1 MNQEPSPIKDKIL
14 AAIDTGKVKMRPR
27 WHFIL
32 QTSLIIV
39 GVALIS
45 LTLLFLISFIIF
57 SLRNTGVWF
66 APSFGYRGIGVFLTS
81 LPWLLIVLTVIF
93 VVLLEIL
100 VKKYSFAYRQPLLY
114 SALALVL
121 IVTIGGVAIAQTPFH
136 RGVMRQTFER
146 HLPVAETFYRGGGGM
161 TGLGLMHAGSI
172 EEITANGFILS
183 SRRGEDLNIITS
195 PKTQFPA
202 GYDLIE
208 GDLIVVMGERSDDT
222 VQAFGVR
229 EIEAMPG
236 EFIPRHQF
244 PQRFRPPLPR

>member
-146 HLPVAETFYRGGGGM
+146 HLPIAEPFYRGGGMMGP
-161 TGLGLMHAGSI
+161 GLIHAGSI

-183 SRRGEDLNIITS
+183 SRLGEDLNIITS
-195 PKTQFPA
+195 PKAQFPA